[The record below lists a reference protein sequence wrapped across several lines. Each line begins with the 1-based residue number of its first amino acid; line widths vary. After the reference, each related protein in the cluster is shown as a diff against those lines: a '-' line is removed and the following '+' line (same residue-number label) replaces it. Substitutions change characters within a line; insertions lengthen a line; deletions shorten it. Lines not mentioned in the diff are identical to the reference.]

1 MPAPANAEELL
12 DLIQKSGVVDE
23 AKLRTYVQKLTDSTG
38 LPKDP
43 AKLASHLVR
52 DAVLTY
58 FQAEQLLQ
66 GKYKRFSI
74 GKYKVLE
81 KLGAGGMAQVFLC
94 EHKLMRR
101 RVAIKV
107 LPTAKAEDPASLDR
121 FYREAK
127 AIAAVDHPNIVRAYD
142 IDQDENLHFL
152 VMEYVDGTNLQ
163 DLVKKFGPLDITR
176 ACHYIYGSAIGLQHA
191 HENGLI
197 HRDIK
202 PGNILIDRT
211 GVVKILDMGL
221 ARFFHDEDDV
231 LTKKYD
237 ENVLGTADYLAPEQA
252 LDSHTVDIRADI
264 YSLGATFYY
273 LLTGSALFP
282 EGSVAQKL
290 IWHQSRLPRSIRS
303 LRPEVP
309 EEIVAIVDRMM
320 AKEPAKRFQT
330 PAELLVSLAPWV
342 TTPIP
347 PPSEKELPQVS
358 PAAGGLGAA
367 GGNRVP
373 ATRSNGP
380 GTPDAPTVVASS
392 PANTPTQPI
401 PQLPNFAT
409 APHAGMSPQTTAQLP
424 ITNAN
429 HAVWESL
436 DTDTPQALSR
446 GDTDR
451 TVQTSEPVPR
461 PRKPT
466 NSKPRTGGLLLYLGI
481 GVLVLAGAAAGTFIA
496 LFKKPPLTT
505 EVQQP
510 GSRKIV
516 VSTAGGDGT
525 VKTLHEAISIAK
537 PGDKIVI
544 LEPRLTDSLVALN
557 AKHKDVTIESG
568 LPDGKS
574 AIIEFNGAKT
584 AKEAAILTISMVEGI
599 HLKNIEFDGK
609 NAINNGIVITGVC
622 PGCTF
627 ENVTVQ
633 KVKSG
638 IVLQNA
644 RGEPNAPIILER
656 IRTFGIW
663 NAATPTPPAVPEWSG
678 IGIHIKG
685 SEDTKWVKIRGSRF
699 EGPCTDAI
707 RVDAIGATADLEIT
721 GNRFFG
727 VTNAVSFGR
736 PLEKKTI
743 QAQFVNNTVCDAKA
757 GFSMDL
763 TAPPPPPNQPQPPA
777 GKFDLTIRQ
786 NYFGKTPEIGKV
798 VGAGR
803 PEGIKEENNA
813 SDANSGGNMGINII
827 VPSPLPQMATDPNDD
842 AKFLRFNGSQPEIGP
857 GKTKVGAP

>member
-12 DLIQKSGVVDE
+12 DLIQKSGIVDE
-23 AKLRTYVQKLTDSTG
+23 AKLRAYAQKLSESTG

-176 ACHYIYGSAIGLQHA
+176 SCHYIYGAAIGLQHA
-191 HENGLI
+191 FEFGLI

-202 PGNILIDRT
+202 PGNILIDRS

-273 LLTGSALFP
+273 LLTASALFP

-290 IWHQSRLPRSIRS
+290 IWHQSRLPRPIRS

-320 AKEPAKRFQT
+320 AKEPARRYQT
-330 PAELLVSLAPWV
+330 PAELLASLAPWV

-347 PPSEKELPQVS
+347 PPAERELPQVS
-358 PAAGGLGAA
+358 PAAGGTGTV
-367 GGNRVP
+367 GVNRASVN
-373 ATRSNGP
+373 RNGP
-380 GTPDAPTVVASS
+380 VTADAPTVVASS
-392 PANTPTQPI
+392 PGSTPTQPI
-401 PQLPNFAT
+401 PQIPGFGSSAQTAAHLP
-409 APHAGMSPQTTAQLP
+409 GG
-424 ITNAN
+424 NAN

-436 DTDTPQALSR
+436 DTDTPQAVAR

-451 TVQTSEPVPR
+451 AVHHPQPDSRT
-461 PRKPT
+461 RKQA
-466 NSKPRTGGLLLYLGI
+466 SAKSRSRSGGSLLFVGFGI
-481 GVLVLAGAAAGTFIA
+481 LALAGAAVGGYFAFI
-496 LFKKPPLTT
+496 KKTQVTPDLTQT
-505 EVQQP
+505 T
-510 GSRKIV
+510 SRRIV
-516 VSTAGGDGT
+516 VSAAGGDGS
-525 VKTLHEAISIAK
+525 VPHLRDAISRAN
-537 PGDKIVI
+537 PGDTIVI
-544 LEPRLTDSLVALN
+544 ADARLSEPILILS
-557 AKHKDVTIESG
+557 AKHKDLTIESG

-574 AIIEFNGAKT
+574 PVIEFNAAKT
-584 AKEAAILTISMVEGI
+584 GKDAAFLTVNSVEGLR
-599 HLKNIEFDGK
+599 LKNIEFDGK
-609 NAINNGIVITGVC
+609 NAIQTGIMITGVC
-622 PGCTF
+622 PGCTL
-627 ENVTVQ
+627 ENVSCQ

-638 IVLQNA
+638 IVLLNT
-644 RGEPNAPIILER
+644 RGDANAPIVLDR
-656 IRTFGIW
+656 VRTFGTW
-663 NAATPTPPAVPEWSG
+663 NPPPQTPTEWFG
-678 IGIHIKG
+678 VGVHIKG
-685 SEDTKWVKIRGSRF
+685 TEDTKWVKIRNSRF
-699 EGPCTDAI
+699 EGPCNDAI
-707 RVDAIGATADLEIT
+707 RIDAVGTTADLEIT

-727 VTNAVSFGR
+727 VTNVLAFGR
-736 PLEKKTI
+736 PLEKKSI
-743 QAQFVNNTVCDAKA
+743 QAQFISNTVYDTKS
-757 GFSMDL
+757 GLSLDL
-763 TAPPPPPNQPQPPA
+763 TPPPPSQPNQPPTPA

-786 NYFGKTPEIGKV
+786 NYFGKTPEVGKV
-798 VGAGR
+798 IGAGR
-803 PEGIKEENNA
+803 PEGIKEENNG
-813 SDANSGGNMGINII
+813 SDANSGGNLGI
-827 VPSPLPQMATDPNDD
+827 VTVVLPSSPLLGTDPEDES
-842 AKFLRFNGSQPEIGP
+842 KFLRFQGNSPEVGQS
-857 GKTKVGAP
+857 KVKVGAQ